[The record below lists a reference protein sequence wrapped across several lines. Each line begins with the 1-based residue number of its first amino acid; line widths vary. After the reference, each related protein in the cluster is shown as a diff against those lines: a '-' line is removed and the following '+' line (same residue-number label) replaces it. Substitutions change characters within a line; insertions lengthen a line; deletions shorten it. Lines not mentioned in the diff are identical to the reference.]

1 MDIKDTLQKYPPT
14 RDNLLLILHEIQREN
29 PGNNI
34 THSDIRQV
42 AKYLNTT
49 TASVYGVV
57 RYYSIFSM
65 NPRGKYIIRF
75 CKSPVCMMVGAF
87 NLLNVLEKEL
97 TIRVGETTSDML
109 FTLEPSECLGHCDKA
124 PVMML
129 NDTVYYNLDE
139 ARLKN
144 IINYL
149 REKEHKKQTKS

>member
-1 MDIKDTLQKYPPT
+1 
-14 RDNLLLILHEIQREN
+14 
-29 PGNNI
+29 
-34 THSDIRQV
+34 
-42 AKYLNTT
+42 
-49 TASVYGVV
+49 
-57 RYYSIFSM
+57 
-65 NPRGKYIIRF
+65 
-75 CKSPVCMMVGAF
+75 MMVGAF

-139 ARLKN
+139 AKLKN